1 MKNILFILLSFLYG
15 LSLTDSVVYAQDVS
29 SLSPENGLRV
39 MQLMKNPNGIRRYPD
54 ALPSLLKM
62 MNEQTWAKFDT
73 DPLFISEL
81 TDERMFENPILYIN
95 CDDQTNLEFT
105 AEENQALRRYME
117 LGGFVYLDA
126 GIKASFLGADLGHS
140 YAAWEERP
148 EVKEWIAQVFPEKAF
163 IPLDRSHDL
172 FRIFFKGLPKNSDLK
187 IEASQ
192 KRLPATVLTFV
203 EQEKWPQGTYS
214 FVGIK
219 VKGRLACVASPICAM
234 GWGRD
239 EFGNWIPPI
248 SFRIRESAENF
259 DENLRLA
266 SFNGGTFEVTREDGL
281 KDIIYSEPG
290 QRPAWVQ
297 EPTGR
302 WRIFKYYSGE
312 EISNYAHSFYAR
324 LGMNVFLYA
333 LLN

>member
-1 MKNILFILLSFLYG
+1 
-15 LSLTDSVVYAQDVS
+15 
-29 SLSPENGLRV
+29 
-39 MQLMKNPNGIRRYPD
+39 
-54 ALPSLLKM
+54 

-81 TDERMFENPILYIN
+81 TDERLFENPILYIN

-148 EVKEWIAQVFPEKAF
+148 EVKEWFSQVFPEKAF

-172 FRIFFKGLPKNSDLK
+172 FRIFFKGLPKNADLK
-187 IEASQ
+187 IETSQ
-192 KRLPATVLTFV
+192 KRLPETVLTFV

-259 DENLRLA
+259 DENLKLA
-266 SFNGGTFEVTREDGL
+266 SFTGGTFEVIREDGL
-281 KDIIYSEPG
+281 KDIIYSESG

-312 EISNYAHSFYAR
+312 EISNYAHAFYAR

>member
-1 MKNILFILLSFLYG
+1 
-15 LSLTDSVVYAQDVS
+15 
-29 SLSPENGLRV
+29 
-39 MQLMKNPNGIRRYPD
+39 
-54 ALPSLLKM
+54 
-62 MNEQTWAKFDT
+62 
-73 DPLFISEL
+73 
-81 TDERMFENPILYIN
+81 
-95 CDDQTNLEFT
+95 
-105 AEENQALRRYME
+105 
-117 LGGFVYLDA
+117 
-126 GIKASFLGADLGHS
+126 LGHS

-148 EVKEWIAQVFPEKAF
+148 EVREWFQEVFPEKAF

-172 FRIFFKGLPKNSDLK
+172 FRIFFKGLPKNADLQ

-192 KRLPATVLTFV
+192 KRLPETVLTFV

-259 DENLRLA
+259 DENLKLA
-266 SFNGGTFEVTREDGL
+266 SFTGGTFDVIREDGL

>member
-1 MKNILFILLSFLYG
+1 MSKKFPIFFFFLFVFGLFKNDIH
-15 LSLTDSVVYAQDVS
+15 AQDSEPLV
-29 SLSPENGLRV
+29 PEGGLRV
-39 MQLMKNPNGIRRYPD
+39 MQLMKNPNGVRRYPD
-54 ALPSLLKM
+54 ALPSLLTM

-81 TDERMFENPILYIN
+81 TDERIFENPILYIN

-148 EVKEWIAQVFPEKAF
+148 EVREWFKDVFPEKAF

-172 FRIFFKGLPKNSDLK
+172 FRVFFKGLPQNSDLK

-192 KRLPATVLTFV
+192 KRLPETVLTFV

-259 DENLRLA
+259 DENLKLA
-266 SFNGGTFEVTREDGL
+266 SFAGKTFEVIREDGL

-302 WRIFKYYSGE
+302 WRIFK
-312 EISNYAHSFYAR
+312 
-324 LGMNVFLYA
+324 
-333 LLN
+333 